1 MVIKRKVIRLLYRL
15 AYQAQ
20 QLYYIIWR
28 PITMGVNVLI
38 VEDDA
43 ILLIRQSYKEGWSL
57 PGGGMKRGETLTE
70 AARREVMEEVGFTLH
85 RLEFLGMY
93 SNLASAKSDHVA
105 FFLSDRFTPPDKPH
119 YSHEIE
125 EYRFFDID
133 ALPPTINYGTQRRL
147 AYLMGHTAVSAAEIE
162 DFSQDGAWA
171 IPKQST
177 LHQTTK
183 EW

>member
-1 MVIKRKVIRLLYRL
+1 MVIKRKVMRLLYRL
-15 AYQAQ
+15 AYQTQ

-38 VEDDA
+38 VQGNA

-85 RLEFLGMY
+85 RLQFLGMY
-93 SNLASAKSDHVA
+93 SSLASAKSDHVA
-105 FFLSDRFTPPDKPH
+105 FFLSDAFTPPAEPH
-119 YSHEIE
+119 YSHEIV

-133 ALPPTINYGTQRRL
+133 ELPPSMTYGTQRRL
-147 AYLMGHTAVSAAEIE
+147 AYLMEHTAVSAAEIE
-162 DFSQDGAWA
+162 DLGQDEAWA
-171 IPKQST
+171 IPKP
-177 LHQTTK
+177 
-183 EW
+183 